1 LARGLE
7 VLVNLHQRRRESL
20 GGRGCFA
27 STRFATFHEETAR
40 RLLDSGNLRLVWLDV
55 DGHTVAAEYQVLG
68 DGVVYAY
75 QSGIEPDSLEH
86 EPGRLITM
94 ATLEQ
99 AVREGRR
106 AFDFLRGDE
115 SYKAHWRAQPRATE
129 DIRVVSATRTARL
142 RHNLW
147 LAGDNVKDW
156 IKRSLKRSGVMS
168 R

>member
-1 LARGLE
+1 
-7 VLVNLHQRRRESL
+7 
-20 GGRGCFA
+20 
-27 STRFATFHEETAR
+27 
-40 RLLDSGNLRLVWLDV
+40 
-55 DGHTVAAEYQVLG
+55 
-68 DGVVYAY
+68 
-75 QSGIEPDSLEH
+75 
-86 EPGRLITM
+86 M